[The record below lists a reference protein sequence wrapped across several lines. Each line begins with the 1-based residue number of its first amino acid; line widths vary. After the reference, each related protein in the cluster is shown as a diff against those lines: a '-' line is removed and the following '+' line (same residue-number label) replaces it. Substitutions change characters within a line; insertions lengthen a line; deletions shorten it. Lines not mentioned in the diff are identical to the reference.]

1 MILLWAR
8 VAVRQAH
15 FNRGKL
21 GDSEPPGE
29 GVMQTMSRPKEARL
43 DGRQVWQKL
52 MEGNMRFVQGLFQGR
67 NLLDL
72 RRTLAAGQRPE
83 AAVLCC
89 SDSRVPAEIIFDQSL
104 GDLFV
109 VRTAGLVLEPT
120 SIGSLEYAVEHL
132 KVPLLIIKGH
142 ESCGAVTAAVE
153 HPGQGEGHIGA
164 IVQQIAPAAAQARQS
179 GKNGAELI
187 EAATDL
193 HLKSLEKILC
203 RESLIIRQAMESGRL
218 EVIVAKYFLD
228 AGQVQPLSSTF

>member
-1 MILLWAR
+1 MTEHA
-8 VAVRQAH
+8 
-15 FNRGKL
+15 G
-21 GDSEPPGE
+21 PG
-29 GVMQTMSRPKEARL
+29 L
-43 DGRQVWQKL
+43 NGRQVWQRL

-72 RRTLAAGQRPE
+72 RRTLARGQQPE

-120 SIGSLEYAVEHL
+120 SIGSLEYAVAHL
-132 KVPLLIIKGH
+132 KVPLLVIKGH

-153 HPGQGEGHIGA
+153 HPDLDEGHISA

-179 GKNGAELI
+179 GKNGKELV

-193 HLKSLEKILC
+193 HLRALEETL
-203 RESLIIRQAMESGRL
+203 RRQSAIIREATDSGRL
-218 EVIVAKYFLD
+218 EIIVAKYFLD
-228 AGQVQPLSSTF
+228 AGQVQPLASTF